1 MDGAGSNVSGDAGL
15 VTADEADNAPTLP
28 AEYAWLEGSQPFVAC
43 AFYTP
48 NYLPQVLSLK
58 ASLEKFGINHYLK
71 QYERGATWEATTR
84 LKPVFVNHCI
94 DKFPDRHVL
103 YLDADAVVRRPMTL
117 IEEIETD
124 IAIAFH
130 PLKAGGRNYLR
141 ISAGA
146 LFVRNNEKGRRFAR
160 AWMDA
165 EKDCGPLTLDE
176 DMIYMSFDTL
186 QGASITVLPATYYK
200 IFDRP
205 GADPVLEHFQ
215 ASRKQFKW
223 RRLIRRARRVAVGV
237 GVVAAALLVWW
248 LSRHIA
254 WVP

>member
-1 MDGAGSNVSGDAGL
+1 MDGAGSSTPATVGGDGAGDAHL
-15 VTADEADNAPTLP
+15 EALP
-28 AEYAWLEGSQPFVAC
+28 EEYTWLGGTQSFVAC

-58 ASLEKFGINHYLK
+58 ASLEQFGINHHFKLY
-71 QYERGATWEATTR
+71 QRAATWEATTR
-84 LKPVFVNHCI
+84 LKPVFVNHCLET
-94 DKFPDRHVL
+94 FRDRNIL
-103 YLDADAVVRRPMTL
+103 YLDADAVVRRPMTF
-117 IEEIETD
+117 IEELDTD
-124 IAIAFH
+124 IAMAFH

-146 LFVRNNEKGRRFAR
+146 LFVRNNDKGRRFAR

-176 DMIYMSFDTL
+176 DMIYMSFETL
-186 QGASITVLPATYYK
+186 QGASIAVLPSTYYK

-205 GADPVLEHFQ
+205 GDEPVLEHFQ

-223 RRLIRRARRVAVGV
+223 RRLIRRARRVAIGA
-237 GVVAAALLVWW
+237 GAVAAALLVWW
-248 LSRHIA
+248 LSKHIA